1 MNDMFEILQKVLKPV
16 GPTGGE
22 APVAQAVAGLLKGR
36 VDTLSTDVMGNLIA
50 VKKGREGGKRLMLS
64 AHMDHIGFIVTDVEK
79 EGFLRVMPLGG
90 INPEISRTRHVKFPN
105 GVEGVIVSQPVEKGD
120 TLAPRHFFIDI
131 GAEDKAEALSRIA
144 MGDCA
149 VYAPDC
155 FRLGAHKAASPAM
168 DDRCACALLVKLM
181 QELPETDNTV
191 IAVFS
196 TQEEVGCRGAKT
208 AAYQVE
214 PDIGLALDVTL
225 WGDTPETK
233 IPAITLGKGPAVK
246 IMDRASIS
254 SPVVRE
260 ALFEA
265 AREAQVNVQ
274 PEVLPC
280 GGTDAGAI
288 QSARGGVAVGTLSI
302 PCRYVHS
309 ACEVIDLRD
318 LDGALQVLKAFVAKA
333 F

>member
-1 MNDMFEILQKVLKPV
+1 MFDVLQKVLKPV

-22 APVAQAVAGLLKGR
+22 APVAQVIAGLLKGH
-36 VDTLSTDVMGNLIA
+36 VDSITTDVMGNLIC
-50 VKKGREGGKRLMLS
+50 VKQGSEGGKRLMLS

-90 INPEISRTRHVKFPN
+90 INPEISRTRHVKFQN
-105 GVEGVIVSQPVEKGD
+105 GVEGVIVSQPVAPGD
-120 TLAPRHFFIDI
+120 ALANKHFFIDI
-131 GAEDKAEALSRIA
+131 GADSKEEALEMIA
-144 MGDCA
+144 IGDCA

-155 FRLGAHKAASPAM
+155 FRLGQHRVASPAM

-181 QELPETDNTV
+181 QELPETENTV

-196 TQEEVGCRGAKT
+196 TQEEVGCRGART

-233 IPAITLGKGPAVK
+233 NPAIALGKGPAVK

-254 SPVVRE
+254 SPLVRD
-260 ALFEA
+260 ALFAAAEEA
-265 AREAQVNVQ
+265 DVAVQ
-274 PEVLPC
+274 PEVLPF

-288 QSARGGVAVGTLSI
+288 QAARGGVAVGTLSI

-309 ACEVIDLRD
+309 ACEVIDMRD
-318 LDGALQVLKAFVAKA
+318 MDGALDVLKVFVQKA